1 MPKAKRT
8 SISKKARF
16 EVFKRD
22 SFTCQYCGDEA
33 PRVVLH
39 VDHINPVANGGGND
53 IANLITSC
61 APCNFGKGAR
71 EISDDSAVRRQKAQ
85 LDELNIRR
93 EQLEMMS
100 SWRAG
105 LKGLEELEVDEVV
118 SLLDDHFRPVRL
130 NDAGRKIVA
139 RLVKKHGLKTM
150 LSAVDKT
157 CEINLR
163 YGPEGDPTS
172 ESCEKALENL
182 GKAVRILKDPPH
194 LHKSRYIN
202 GIARN
207 RVRLT
212 WAEQKRFINCLC
224 ALHDAGA
231 DLDEIQVSILD
242 VETQEGLVSTL
253 REFDVEGVLA
263 WEE

>member
-1 MPKAKRT
+1 MAVRKNLG
-8 SISKKARF
+8 KKLRF

-33 PRVVLH
+33 PQVVLH
-39 VDHINPVANGGGND
+39 VDHINPVSKGGDND
-53 IANLITSC
+53 ITNLITSC

-71 EISDDSAVRRQKAQ
+71 EISDDSAVRRQKLQ

-105 LKGLEELEVDEVV
+105 LKGIEELEVDEVV
-118 SLLDDHFRPVRL
+118 SLMNDHFHPASM
-130 NDAGRKIVA
+130 NDVGKKKVA

-150 LSAVDKT
+150 LTAVDKT

-163 YGPEGDPTS
+163 YGPSGDPTR
-172 ESCEKALENL
+172 ESCEKAIENL
-182 GKAVRILKDPPH
+182 AKSLRIINDPPH
-194 LHKSRYIN
+194 LHRIRYIN

-207 RVRLT
+207 RVSLS
-212 WAEQKRFINCLC
+212 WAEQKNFINCLC
-224 ALHDAGA
+224 ALYESGA
-231 DLDEIQVSILD
+231 DLDEIQDSVLD
-242 VETQEGLVSTL
+242 TETHADLMGTL
-253 REFDVEGVLA
+253 RAFDAEGVLA

>member
-1 MPKAKRT
+1 MSAAKRKAL
-8 SISKKARF
+8 SKKTRF

-33 PRVVLH
+33 PKAVLH
-39 VDHINPVANGGGND
+39 VDHINPVANGGDND
-53 IANLITSC
+53 ITNLITSC
-61 APCNFGKGAR
+61 ATCNFGKGAR
-71 EISDDSAVRRQKAQ
+71 EISDDSAVKRQKAQ
-85 LDELNIRR
+85 LDELNVRR

-100 SWRAG
+100 SWRVG
-105 LKGLEELEVDEVV
+105 LKGIQELEVDEVV
-118 SLLDDHFRPVRL
+118 DLLDDHFRPAGI
-130 NDAGRKIVA
+130 NDTGRKIVA
-139 RLVKKHGLKTM
+139 RLVKKHGLQTM
-150 LSAVDKT
+150 LSAVEKT

-163 YGPEGDPTS
+163 YGPEGDPTHD
-172 ESCEKALENL
+172 SCERALENL

-212 WAEQKRFINCLC
+212 WAEQKRLINCLC
-224 ALHDAGA
+224 ALHDSGA

-242 VETQEGLVSTL
+242 AESQEDLANTL
-253 REFDVEGVLA
+253 MEFDVEGVLA
-263 WEE
+263 WGE